1 MTSCSSYCQGLK
13 VHINLSE
20 TVCTHWV
27 FFLHRPTEKI
37 IDWVLPYQQYQNQLV
52 DQAALMLTL
61 SGRVNETQQV
71 LASQTTFRLRTPDL
85 TVTASFSTFFSL
97 QTPFLGFFLVT
108 LLTHFDSSLQPLGEA
123 VVGKEMAAKIT
134 FTNPLP
140 HTLRAVVFR
149 VEGLGLQQGHEVVV
163 G

>member
-1 MTSCSSYCQGLK
+1 M
-13 VHINLSE
+13 H
-20 TVCTHWV
+20 H
-27 FFLHRPTEKI
+27 PTEKI

-61 SGRVNETQQV
+61 SGRVSETQQV
-71 LASQTTFRLRTPDL
+71 LANQTTFRLRTPDL
-85 TVTASFSTFFSL
+85 VITASFSTLFSL
-97 QTPFLGFFLVT
+97 QTLFLGFFLVT
-108 LLTHFDSSLQPLGEA
+108 LLTPFDSSLQPLGEA

-140 HTLRAVVFR
+140 QTLKSVVFR